1 MNNPLPTLRALRH
14 RNFSLFIS
22 GQAFALIGYW
32 MQSIAQAW
40 LLYKMTDSA
49 TLLGVLGF
57 ASSLPILLLS
67 PFAGIWSDR
76 CNLHRVMFATQILE
90 MVQAVTL
97 AGLALTGNLEPWH
110 IITLSMLMGV
120 LISIE
125 LPVRHAY
132 LLELVGEKADLPNAI
147 AVTSL
152 MANCGRLVGPALAG
166 LEIGWAGESACF
178 AINAVSYSAVI
189 ISFMFI
195 RVTPTVRAAKH
206 KAMLQ
211 GMREGAAYVWHSRPI
226 RSLLLLLT
234 AVGLLGTP
242 YISLMPVLVREVFQ
256 GGADQMGFMVGAA
269 GMGAVVG
276 TLYLASRSS
285 VRGLVRL
292 LTWAAFA
299 AGVALALVAHVQL
312 VWLALPL
319 LAITGF
325 GILVTSVSVNMIVQ
339 AIVDDDKRGRVMS
352 LYTVSFMGVAPFG
365 ALAAGALADVIGVAA
380 TLTISGLCC
389 AVGAL
394 ILKSRHPQIRGELGE
409 AYKRLEIK

>member
-1 MNNPLPTLRALRH
+1 MKNPLPTLTALRH

-32 MQSIAQAW
+32 MQSIAQSW

-49 TLLGVLGF
+49 TLLGLLGF

-76 CNLHRVMFATQILE
+76 CNLHRVMFATQVLE
-90 MVQAVTL
+90 MAQAITL
-97 AGLALTGNLEPWH
+97 ATLALTGNLQPWH
-110 IITLSMLMGV
+110 IIALSMMMGV
-120 LISIE
+120 LISVE

-132 LLELVGEKADLPNAI
+132 LLELVGDKADLPNAI

-166 LEIGWAGESACF
+166 LVIGWLGESACF
-178 AINAVSYSAVI
+178 AINAVSYTAVI

-195 RVTPTVRAAKH
+195 RVTPTVRAAEH
-206 KAMLQ
+206 QAMLQ
-211 GMREGAAYVWHSRPI
+211 GMREGAIYVWRSRPI
-226 RSLLLLLT
+226 RALLLLLM
-234 AVGLLGTP
+234 ALGLLGTP

-256 GGADQMGFMVGAA
+256 GGADQMGFLVGAA
-269 GMGAVVG
+269 GLGAVTG

-292 LTWAAFA
+292 LTYAALA
-299 AGVALALVAHVQL
+299 AGLALALVAHVKL
-312 VWLALPL
+312 AWLAMPL

-325 GILVTSVSVNMIVQ
+325 GILVTSVSVNMILQ

-352 LYTVSFMGVAPFG
+352 LYTVSFMGLAPFG
-365 ALAAGALADVIGVAA
+365 TLVMGALADRIGVTA
-380 TLTISGLCC
+380 TLTISGLFC
-389 AVGAL
+389 AAGAL
-394 ILKSRHPQIRGELGE
+394 ALASRHTAIRGELGA
-409 AYKRLEIK
+409 AYARLNIK

>member
-1 MNNPLPTLRALRH
+1 MPTLRALRH
-14 RNFSLFIS
+14 RNFRLFVS

-32 MQSIAQAW
+32 MQSIAQSW

-90 MVQAVTL
+90 MAQAVTL
-97 AGLALTGNLEPWH
+97 AALALTGNLQPWH

-120 LISIE
+120 LISVE

-132 LLELVGEKADLPNAI
+132 LLELVDTKDDLPNAI

-166 LEIGWAGESACF
+166 LVIGWLSESACF
-178 AINAVSYSAVI
+178 AINAVSYFAVI

-195 RVTPTVRAAKH
+195 RVTPTVRAGEH
-206 KAMLQ
+206 KAILQ
-211 GMREGAAYVWHSRPI
+211 GMREGVAYVWQSRPI

-242 YISLMPVLVREVFQ
+242 YISLMPVLTREVFQ

-269 GMGAVVG
+269 GLGAVTG
-276 TLYLASRSS
+276 TLYLATRAS

-292 LTWAAFA
+292 LTYAALA
-299 AGVALALVAHVQL
+299 AGIALALVAHVQI
-312 VWLALPL
+312 VWFAIPL
-319 LAITGF
+319 FAITGF

-339 AIVDDDKRGRVMS
+339 TIVDDDKRGRVMS
-352 LYTVSFMGVAPFG
+352 LYTVSFMGMAPFG
-365 ALAAGALADVIGVAA
+365 ALAAGALADVIGVAN
-380 TLTISGLCC
+380 TLTISGVCC
-389 AVGAL
+389 AAGAL
-394 ILKSRHPQIRGELGE
+394 ALASRHPQIRTELRE
-409 AYKRLEIK
+409 SYSRLSIK

>member
-1 MNNPLPTLRALRH
+1 MNISLPALRALRH
-14 RNFSLFIS
+14 RNFRLFVS
-22 GQAFALIGYW
+22 GQVTALIGFW
-32 MQSIAQAW
+32 MQSIAQSW

-57 ASSLPILLLS
+57 AGSLPILLLA

-76 CNLHRVMFATQILE
+76 CNLHRVMFATQVLE
-90 MVQAVTL
+90 MAQAVTL
-97 AGLALTGNLEPWH
+97 ATLALTGNLQPWH
-110 IITLSMLMGV
+110 IIALSMFMGV
-120 LISIE
+120 LIAVE

-132 LLELVGEKADLPNAI
+132 LLELVGSREDLPNAV

-152 MANCGRLVGPALAG
+152 VGNCGRLVGPALAG
-166 LEIGWAGESACF
+166 LVIGWLGEAACF
-178 AINAVSYSAVI
+178 AINAVSYTAVI
-189 ISFMFI
+189 VSFMFI
-195 RVTPTVRAAKH
+195 RVTPTERPATH

-211 GMREGAAYVWHSRPI
+211 GMREGVTYVWHSRPI

-242 YISLMPVLVREVFQ
+242 YISLMPVLTREVFQ

-269 GMGAVVG
+269 GLGAISG
-276 TLYLASRSS
+276 TLYLATRGS

-292 LTWAAFA
+292 LTYAALA
-299 AGVALALVAHVQL
+299 AGIALALVPHVKL
-312 VWLALPL
+312 VWFAIPL

-352 LYTVSFMGVAPFG
+352 LYTVSFMGMAPFG

-380 TLTISGLCC
+380 TLTISGSCC
-389 AVGAL
+389 ALGAL
-394 ILKSRHPQIRGELGE
+394 LLVSRHGRIRGELRE
-409 AYKRLEIK
+409 TYARLSIK

>member
-1 MNNPLPTLRALRH
+1 MKNPLPTLRALKH
-14 RNFSLFIS
+14 RNFRLFVS
-22 GQAFALIGYW
+22 GQAFALIGFW
-32 MQSIAQAW
+32 MQSIAQSW

-76 CNLHRVMFATQILE
+76 CNLHRVMFATQVLE
-90 MVQAVTL
+90 MAQAITL
-97 AGLALTGNLEPWH
+97 ATLALTGNLQPWH
-110 IITLSMLMGV
+110 IIALSMMMGV

-132 LLELVGEKADLPNAI
+132 LLELVGTREDLPNAV

-152 MANCGRLVGPALAG
+152 IGNCGRLVGPALAG
-166 LEIGWAGESACF
+166 LVIGWLGESACF
-178 AINAVSYSAVI
+178 AINAVSYTAVI
-189 ISFMFI
+189 VSFMFI
-195 RVTPTVRAAKH
+195 RVTPTVRAAEH

-211 GMREGAAYVWHSRPI
+211 GMREGVVYAWQSRPI

-242 YISLMPVLVREVFQ
+242 YISLMPVLTREVFQ

-269 GMGAVVG
+269 GLGALAG
-276 TLYLASRSS
+276 TLYLATRAG

-292 LTWAAFA
+292 LTYTALA
-299 AGVALALVAHVQL
+299 AGIALALVAHVKL
-312 VWLALPL
+312 VWFTLPL

-352 LYTVSFMGVAPFG
+352 LYTVSFMGMAPFG
-365 ALAAGALADVIGVAA
+365 SLAAGALADVIGVAA
-380 TLTISGLCC
+380 TLTISGVCC

-394 ILKSRHPQIRGELGE
+394 ALASQHGRIRGELGVIY
-409 AYKRLEIK
+409 ARLGTR